1 MLNIQIDNP
10 ELERCV
16 KETYG
21 DDMQSVARAFSA
33 FIQQERLNR
42 DIGISIA
49 QLDAGEGI
57 PMKAAMQEIRAKYE

>member
-10 ELERCV
+10 ELESCI

-33 FIQQERLNR
+33 FIKQERIR
-42 DIGISIA
+42 QDVGISIA
-49 QLDAGEGI
+49 QLDAGQGI
-57 PMKAAMQEIRAKYE
+57 PLKSAMREIRAKYE